1 MALTGKRTLITA
13 GAAGIGRRMVDQ
25 FLEAGA
31 EIVVCDVDR
40 AALDQLATECPQV
53 ACVACDIAD
62 EAAVESLFE
71 TVRER
76 LGGLDN
82 LIANAGVSG
91 PAQPVEEV
99 SLEDW
104 RRTMAVNIDGMF
116 LTVRAGVPMLKA
128 AGGGS
133 IVTLS
138 SAAGKFAYPL
148 RTPYSASKWAV
159 VGFTKT
165 LAAELGGD
173 GIRANSL
180 LPGVVEGERIGRVIR
195 DKADAR
201 GVPESEMRAQYERFA
216 SLHTMISPDDIAAMA
231 VYLCTEA
238 GRRISGQALSIDGD
252 IQSLA

>member
-1 MALTGKRTLITA
+1 MSLTGPRTLITA
-13 GAAGIGRRMVDQ
+13 GAAGIGRRMVEH

-31 EIVVCDVDR
+31 RIIVCDVDETALERLAEERPEVTAVR
-40 AALDQLATECPQV
+40 ADV
-53 ACVACDIAD
+53 AEEADIAR
-62 EAAVESLFE
+62 LFE
-71 TVRER
+71 QVRET

-82 LIANAGVSG
+82 LIANAGISG

-99 SLEDW
+99 SLADW

-116 LTVRAGVPMLKA
+116 LTVRAAVPMLRQ

-165 LAAELGGD
+165 LAAELGPA

-180 LPGVVEGERIGRVIR
+180 LPGVVEGERIERVIR
-195 DKADAR
+195 DKAEAR
-201 GVPESEMRAQYERFA
+201 GVPEAEMRAQYEAFA
-216 SLHTMISPDDIAAMA
+216 SLKTMISPDDIAAMA
-231 VYLCTEA
+231 VYLCSEA

>member
-1 MALTGKRTLITA
+1 MTLTGKRTLITA
-13 GAAGIGRRMVDQ
+13 GAAGIGRRMVDH

-31 EIVVCDVDR
+31 EVVVCDVDR
-40 AALDQLATECPQV
+40 AALDRLAEERPEI
-53 ACVACDIAD
+53 ACVEADIAD
-62 EAAVESLFE
+62 ETAVTALFE
-71 TVRER
+71 TVATR

-82 LIANAGVSG
+82 LVANAGVSG
-91 PAQPVEEV
+91 PARPVEDI
-99 SLEDW
+99 SLDDW

-128 AGGGS
+128 AGSGS

-165 LAAELGGD
+165 LAAELGAD

-195 DKADAR
+195 DKAEAR
-201 GVPESEMRAQYERFA
+201 GVPEADMRAQYEGFA
-216 SLHTMISPDDIAAMA
+216 SLRTMIAPDDIAAMA
-231 VYLCTEA
+231 VYLCTDA
-238 GRRISGQALSIDGD
+238 GRRISGQAISIDGD